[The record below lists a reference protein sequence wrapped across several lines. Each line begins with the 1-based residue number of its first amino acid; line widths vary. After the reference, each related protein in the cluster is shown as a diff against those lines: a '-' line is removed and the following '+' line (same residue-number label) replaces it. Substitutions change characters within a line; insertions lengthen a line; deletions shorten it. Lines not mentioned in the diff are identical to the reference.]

1 MTMKGNNESALIL
14 EGGAMRG
21 LFTAG
26 VLDVFMENNIAFSH
40 AVGVSAGAVFGS
52 NLKSGQ
58 KGRCIRYNLR
68 FCKDWRY
75 CSIRSLIRTG
85 DLYGADFC
93 YRELPESLDPFDSA
107 AFERNPMT
115 FDFTV
120 TDAETGKPFYYRAGK
135 GGEEDL
141 LWMRASA
148 SMPLLST
155 PVEINGRRYLD
166 GGIADPIPYQY
177 IKDKGFAKKVV
188 ILTQPR
194 SYIKSSSS
202 SIYGLFFHGKTRG
215 IADAM
220 ERRAEL
226 YNSTREL
233 IFRDEAQGDVFVIA
247 PDKPLDVKR
256 TEKDRKKLQ
265 KCYDDGVSAASA
277 LLPALINYLNS

>member
-1 MTMKGNNESALIL
+1 MDNIADSALIL

-26 VLDVFMENNIAFSH
+26 VLDVFMENGIAFSH

-52 NLKSGQ
+52 NFKSGQ
-58 KGRCIRYNLR
+58 IGRCLRYNLR
-68 FCKDWRY
+68 FCHDWRY
-75 CSIRSLIRTG
+75 CSFRSLILTG

-93 YRELPESLDPFDSA
+93 YRELPERLDPFDYA
-107 AFERNPMT
+107 AFENNHMT

-135 GGEEDL
+135 GEKEDL

-148 SMPLLST
+148 SMPILST
-155 PVEINGRRYLD
+155 PVLIDGKRYLD
-166 GGIADPIPYQY
+166 GGIADPIPYLY
-177 IKDKGFAKKVV
+177 IKDKGFSKKVV

-194 SYIKSSSS
+194 SYMKSSSS
-202 SIYGLFFHGKTRG
+202 SIYRLFFHGKTRG
-215 IADAM
+215 IADSM

-226 YNSTREL
+226 YNKTRDI
-233 IFRDEAQGDVFVIA
+233 IFSDEAKGEVFVIA
-247 PDKPLDVKR
+247 PDKALDVKR

-265 KCYDDGVSAASA
+265 KCYDDGVSAASSA
-277 LLPALINYLNS
+277 LPALINYLNS